1 MDKKNSINITKI
13 GSVFCEKGITA
24 TPWRHYN
31 NRSLWSVNLFFNT
44 SYVKDAEEDKD
55 IKLQPFETICV
66 VANTPFVAV
75 QKALSSYK
83 KNIEQVKKNNKE
95 KKEEKEKN
103 EKVTEQ
109 KSS

>member
-1 MDKKNSINITKI
+1 MDKKHSKNITKI

-24 TPWRHYN
+24 TPWRHFA

-83 KNIEQVKKNNKE
+83 RNIEQIRKNNKE
-95 KKEEKEKN
+95 KNEKSNEEKHR
-103 EKVTEQ
+103 Q
-109 KSS
+109 AS